1 MDDLIRSTIQEA
13 LAVEQPPAGLRARVI
28 GSVPMDQKRPSAP
41 RLRPLRFG
49 AGFVAGILAVVIV
62 AGLVYSGNNAGTQF
76 GPGHQASGSRLSSP
90 EGIAIAPDGTVYVSD
105 FAANRVHTE
114 EGRPRTPGLDGDERG
129 PCFRRGL
136 RRTNGYGPSASH
148 SAAPSRITASP
159 MHCALLTRSW

>member
-62 AGLVYSGNNAGTQF
+62 AGLRFSGDNSGTQF
-76 GPGHQASGSRLSSP
+76 GPGEHATRARRRSP
-90 EGIAIAPDGTVYVSD
+90 EGVA
-105 FAANRVHTE
+105 
-114 EGRPRTPGLDGDERG
+114 
-129 PCFRRGL
+129 
-136 RRTNGYGPSASH
+136 
-148 SAAPSRITASP
+148 AAPGGDGQFSGFGANT
-159 MHCALLTRSW
+159 